1 MPPTSSFSVDAAV
14 QCLNN
19 RACVLVAIGDFPKSN
34 HLFQV
39 ALLKHNEFAAAV
51 GSCGFYCD
59 ASGGRGLDHDNIDVS
74 MSGSDRRSN
83 RSTTNANQS
92 MENYDSDSSS
102 EDGSDSFYANADD
115 DNDDNDD
122 VEEGDCSTVDSFID
136 SSANYGND
144 RYDYQQRQTAT
155 TTPIV
160 PIISRMT
167 MSSQLRTFSYCGQH
181 HQENEQGQGQEKRR
195 YHQVYSLPI
204 VMNEIEWEQAS
215 TEDRSFVLIFNL
227 AMCNHLWG
235 MELLRSQQREHEK
248 QQQRGN
254 RPFHHRS
261 YQDQD
266 QDQGETT
273 SIIPAQKSLQ
283 IAKKLYQLALQN
295 FSYKGIYGVDKLC
308 YPAIFNNMSHLCK
321 TLEGYSSSE
330 AYYYDKLLLKAVYW
344 LIDLSSSSSSSNSDS
359 NSNSNSTT
367 NTHTNSSASTS
378 LMMQHQQQQ
387 QQHNINTNGY
397 NADDSDTE
405 IIDGFLENV
414 FYLIGVQESI
424 APARAA

>member
-1 MPPTSSFSVDAAV
+1 MAQQNLHRMPPTSSFSVDAVV

-19 RACVLVAIGDFPKSN
+19 RACVLVVIGDFPKAN
-34 HLFQV
+34 HLFEA
-39 ALLKHNEFAAAV
+39 ALLKHNDIAAAV
-51 GSCGFYCD
+51 GSCGFYGD
-59 ASGGRGLDHDNIDVS
+59 ASVGSGLDHGNLDVS

-83 RSTTNANQS
+83 RSTANVNQS
-92 MENYDSDSSS
+92 MDNYDSDSSS
-102 EDGSDSFYANADD
+102 EDGSDSFYANTDD
-115 DNDDNDD
+115 DYDDD
-122 VEEGDCSTVDSFID
+122 EEESDNSTVDSFID

-144 RYDYQQRQTAT
+144 RYHYQQRQTTT
-155 TTPIV
+155 TTPV
-160 PIISRMT
+160 VSIISRMT
-167 MSSQLRTFSYCGQH
+167 MSSQLRTFSYCGQQY
-181 HQENEQGQGQEKRR
+181 QENEQGQGQEKSR

-215 TEDRSFVLIFNL
+215 IKDRSFVLIFNS
-227 AMCNHLWG
+227 AICNHLWG

-248 QQQRGN
+248 QQQQVN

-261 YQDQD
+261 YQY

-273 SIIPAQKSLQ
+273 TIIPAQQSLQ
-283 IAKKLYQLALQN
+283 IAKALYRLALQH
-295 FSYKGIYGVDKLC
+295 FSHKGINGVDKLC

-344 LIDLSSSSSSSNSDS
+344 LIDLSSSSSNSD
-359 NSNSNSTT
+359 SNSNSTT

-378 LMMQHQQQQ
+378 LMMQQQQQ
-387 QQHNINTNGY
+387 QQRSVDSNGY
-397 NADDSDTE
+397 NVDDSDAD

-414 FYLIGVQESI
+414 FYLVGVPESN
-424 APARAA
+424 APATAA